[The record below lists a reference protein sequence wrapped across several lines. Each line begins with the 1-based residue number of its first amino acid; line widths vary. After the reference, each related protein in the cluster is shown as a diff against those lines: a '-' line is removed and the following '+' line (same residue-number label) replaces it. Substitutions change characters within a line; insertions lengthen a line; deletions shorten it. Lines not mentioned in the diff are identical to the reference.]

1 MDNPLSIQ
9 ASFALGLPEC
19 GLPLVLLTDLCLKL
33 SLSWIAI
40 WKTRYNLVYDKSNFC
55 PPRPEL
61 TTSLADRSVVEFLS
75 HMRLK
80 YDRNHFNSPPLDSH
94 LWVNPLV
101 GTVKIN
107 CVNAWDKVT
116 NAGFAGVVIKDHT
129 GSLLDGSAHCFQ
141 SSQVVQA
148 QEIFLS
154 KIGLFTLYDIRML
167 KASFSS
173 FWWTWTPQDANHAA
187 DWVALQTRRG
197 FCAEAWVIRPPIA
210 LVFILSHGLPC
221 PPNCENVK

>member
-19 GLPLVLLTDLCLKL
+19 GLPLVLLTDLCLKH
-33 SLSWIAI
+33 SLHWIAI

-55 PPRPEL
+55 PPWPEL
-61 TTSLADRSVVEFLS
+61 TASLGDRSVVEFLS

-116 NAGFAGVVIKDHT
+116 NAGSAGVSDK
-129 GSLLDGSAHCFQ
+129 GSYWFVLLLSR
-141 SSQVVQA
+141 
-148 QEIFLS
+148 EIFLS

-173 FWWTWTPQDANHAA
+173 LWWRWTPQDANHAA
-187 DWVALQTRRG
+187 DWVASQTRRG
-197 FCAEAWVIRPPIA
+197 FCAEAWVIQPLIT

-221 PPNCENVK
+221 PPNCENVKVKSPTLES